1 MNLAAILNNVSTIHV
16 TGKAELK
23 NIEFITSNSGN
34 VKANSLFVAVKGFKS
49 DGHKFI
55 QDAVN
60 KGAAAIVLEDNSIL
74 PDEYFTNNGIVKIL
88 VADGRKA
95 LAEISNNF
103 YGNPSRKLKLIGV
116 TGTKGKTTTTYYI
129 KSILDNAGYKSGLI
143 GTNKNIVGSKI
154 YPTKLTTP
162 ESNVINELMNEMIK
176 EGCEYCVMEVS
187 SHSLDLKRVYGLD
200 FDAAVFTNITSDH
213 LDYHINFENYLTAK
227 KILFDEL
234 KDDAVAIVNK
244 DDKSWKELTK
254 SSKANI
260 AGYAVDNNS
269 ELKIK
274 NIEYDLSGTSFEIE
288 YENKSYSINTKLIGM
303 FNAYNATAAFG
314 ACVKLGIN
322 ANVVIDGIKNTPQ
335 VPGRFEVVGTGNKKV
350 IVDYSHTADSL
361 EKALQAVHH
370 IVKNERPIYTVFGC
384 GGDRDKTKRPVMG
397 RIANELSDKVII
409 TSDNPRTEN
418 PLLIIEDILK
428 GVNGNKHIV
437 QADREAAIKTAIQN
451 SEDNAV
457 ILIAGKGHEDYQEI
471 NGVRSHFSDK
481 EVAEKYLNQ

>member
-1 MNLAAILNNVSTIHV
+1 MNLAAILNSVSTIQV

-23 NIEFITSNSGN
+23 EIELITSSSAN
-34 VKANSLFVAVKGFKS
+34 VKKNSLFVAVKGFKT

-55 QDAVN
+55 QDAIN
-60 KGAAAIVLEDNSIL
+60 KGAVAVVLEDASIL
-74 PDEYFTNNGIVKIL
+74 PDEYFTNLGIVKIF
-88 VADGRKA
+88 VTDSRKA

-103 YGNPSRKLKLIGV
+103 FGYPSRKLKLIAV

-129 KSILDNAGYKSGLI
+129 KNILDNAGYKSGLI
-143 GTNKNIVGSKI
+143 GTNKNIVGNKI

-162 ESNVINELMNEMIK
+162 ESNVINELMNEMVK

-213 LDYHINFENYLTAK
+213 LDYHLNFENYLSAK

-234 KDDAVAIVNK
+234 KKDAAAIVNK

-254 SSKANI
+254 NSKADVI
-260 AGYAVDNNS
+260 GYAVDNNA
-269 ELKIK
+269 ELKTK
-274 NIEYDLSGTSFEIE
+274 SIEYDLSGTSFEIE
-288 YENKSYSINTKLIGM
+288 YENKNYSINTKLIGM

-314 ACVKLGIN
+314 ACVKLGIDTT
-322 ANVVIDGIKNTPQ
+322 AVIEGIKNTPQ

-397 RIANELSDKVII
+397 KIANELSDKVII

-437 QADREAAIKTAIQN
+437 QPDREEAIKTAIQN
-451 SEDNAV
+451 SEENAV

-471 NGVRSHFSDK
+471 NGVRAHFSDK
-481 EVAEKYLNQ
+481 EVAEKYLIQ

>member
-1 MNLAAILNNVSTIHV
+1 MNLASILNNVSVIHV
-16 TGKAELK
+16 TGKAEQK
-23 NIEFITSNSGN
+23 EIELITSSSAN
-34 VKANSLFVAVKGFKS
+34 VKSNSLFVAVKGFKT
-49 DGHKFI
+49 DGHKYI
-55 QDAVN
+55 QDAIN
-60 KGAAAIVLEDNSIL
+60 KGASAIVLEDNSIL
-74 PDEYFTNNGIVKIL
+74 PDEYFVSTGIVKIL
-88 VADGRKA
+88 VADSRKA
-95 LAEISNNF
+95 LAEISNSF
-103 YGNPSRKLKLIGV
+103 YGDPSKKIKLVAV

-129 KSILDNAGYKSGLI
+129 KNIFDNAGYKSGLI
-143 GTNKNIVGSKI
+143 GTNKNIVGDKI
-154 YPTKLTTP
+154 YTTKLTTP
-162 ESNVINELMNEMIK
+162 ESNVINELMNEMVK

-213 LDYHINFENYLTAK
+213 LDYHVNFENYLSAK

-234 KDDAVAIVNK
+234 KKDAAAIVNK
-244 DDKSWKELTK
+244 DDRNWKELIKNT
-254 SSKANI
+254 KANI
-260 AGYAVDNNS
+260 KGYAFENDA
-269 ELKIK
+269 EIKIK

-288 YENKSYSINTKLIGM
+288 YVNKSYSINTKLIGM

-314 ACVKLGIN
+314 ACVKLGIDE
-322 ANVVIDGIKNTPQ
+322 NVVIEGIKNTPQ
-335 VPGRFEVVGTGNKKV
+335 VPGRFEVVGNGNKKV

-361 EKALQAVHH
+361 EKALHAVHH

-397 RIANELSDKVII
+397 KIANELSDKVII

-437 QADREAAIKTAIQN
+437 QADREAAIKFAIQN

-471 NGVRSHFSDK
+471 NGVRTHFSDK

>member
-1 MNLAAILNNVSTIHV
+1 MNLASILNNVSVIHV
-16 TGKAELK
+16 TGKAEQK
-23 NIEFITSNSGN
+23 EIELITSSSAN
-34 VKANSLFVAVKGFKS
+34 VKSNSLFVAVKGFKT
-49 DGHKFI
+49 DGHKYI
-55 QDAVN
+55 QDAIN
-60 KGAAAIVLEDNSIL
+60 KGASAIVLEDNSIL
-74 PDEYFTNNGIVKIL
+74 PDEYFVSTGIVKIL
-88 VADGRKA
+88 VADSRKA
-95 LAEISNNF
+95 LAEISNSF
-103 YGNPSRKLKLIGV
+103 YGDPSKKIKLVAV

-129 KSILDNAGYKSGLI
+129 KNIFDNAGYKSGLI
-143 GTNKNIVGSKI
+143 GTNKNIVGDKI
-154 YPTKLTTP
+154 YTTKLTTP
-162 ESNVINELMNEMIK
+162 ESNVINELMNEMVK

-213 LDYHINFENYLTAK
+213 LDYHVNFENYLSAK

-234 KDDAVAIVNK
+234 KKDAAAIVNK
-244 DDKSWKELTK
+244 DDRNWKELIKNT
-254 SSKANI
+254 KANI
-260 AGYAVDNNS
+260 KGYAFENDA
-269 ELKIK
+269 EIKIK

-288 YENKSYSINTKLIGM
+288 YVNKSYSINTKLIGM

-314 ACVKLGIN
+314 ACVKLGIDE
-322 ANVVIDGIKNTPQ
+322 NVVIEGIKNTPQ
-335 VPGRFEVVGTGNKKV
+335 VPGRFEVVGNGNKKV

-361 EKALQAVHH
+361 EKALHAVHH

-397 RIANELSDKVII
+397 KIANELSDKVII

-437 QADREAAIKTAIQN
+437 QPDREEAIKTAIQN

-471 NGVRSHFSDK
+471 NGVRTHFSDK